1 MVTRVNGFSGMDIDS
16 MVKSMMATKQ
26 ARMDKL
32 TQDKQVV
39 EWQRE
44 SYRELSSK
52 LYDFRLNKL
61 SNQYGKSS
69 VLNAN
74 KAVVSGNTN
83 AVKAEATGDANGI
96 EMKVS
101 VLQLAKSK
109 TMTTPGLGQG
119 VRSSTSLAAL
129 EGIDLNKMSPSEMEN
144 YLKKGFDIKI
154 NGVSF
159 VDKDGKSLFNGMTS
173 ISTLVATINSKS
185 DANAIASYDEI
196 TGKLSI
202 SSRTSGAAGKIEI
215 ETPSGGNSIMALFSK
230 KTVIETNAVDPA
242 VGTNS
247 TLAEL
252 RKLLDDKEVDPKPD
266 APAKDY
272 SFVLNG
278 KTFTFSESDKI
289 SDVLDKI
296 NADTEVE
303 AKAKFENG
311 KLTITANS
319 GKELKMSGKSY
330 EFLNL
335 FKGTKQYEGGIDS
348 LTTALGQDARVKIND
363 GGELTGITSN
373 TFTINGVQ
381 MTLLS
386 ETVSKDADG
395 NEIDNPIIIK
405 NQIEPDKAIETIKS
419 FIEDYNTLIKAL
431 NTSISETK
439 YRDFKPL
446 TDEQKKL
453 MNETE
458 INAWTKK
465 SKSGLLKNNDIIKSV
480 LSEMRAVI
488 TDKLGPLS
496 TLGITTG
503 SYTEN
508 GKLVISD
515 EFKLKEALNKT
526 PKLAIDLFQG
536 PENARSEGIFNKLN
550 QQATNAIQ
558 KIYERAGTNR
568 FTTDVTSTFG
578 AENPMGRQLKDYNN
592 RITLMQRNIQTT
604 ESRYYRQFAAMEKAM
619 SKMQSQTSSLI
630 SKMGN

>member
-1 MVTRVNGFSGMDIDS
+1 MVTRINGFSGMDIDT

-26 ARMDKL
+26 ARLDKI
-32 TQDKQVV
+32 TQDKQIV

-52 LYDFRLNKL
+52 LYDFRMNKL
-61 SNQYGKSS
+61 TSKYINNSS
-69 VLNAN
+69 ALNTN
-74 KAVVSGNTN
+74 KAVLSGNTT
-83 AVKAEATGDANGI
+83 AVKAEAQGDATGI

-101 VLQLAKSK
+101 VIQLAKSTTK
-109 TMTTPGLGQG
+109 TTSGLGQG

-185 DANAIASYDEI
+185 EANAIASYDEI

-202 SSRTSGAAGKIEI
+202 ASRTSGEAGKIDI
-215 ETPSGGNSIMALFSK
+215 ETPTGGNSIMALFSK
-230 KTVIETNAVDPA
+230 KTVIETNGVDPA
-242 VGTNS
+242 VGADP

-252 RKLLDDKEVDPKPD
+252 RKQLDDKEVDPDPD

-278 KTFTFSESDKI
+278 KTFTFSETDKV
-289 SDVLDKI
+289 SDVLSKI
-296 NADTEVE
+296 NADTDAV
-303 AKAKFENG
+303 AKFENG

-319 GKELKMSGKSY
+319 GKELKMSGRSY

-335 FKGTKQYEGGIDS
+335 FKGIKQYEGGIDS
-348 LTTALGQDARVKIND
+348 LTTTAGQDARVKIND
-363 GGELTGITSN
+363 EEELTGITSN

-381 MTLLS
+381 MTLQS
-386 ETVSKDADG
+386 VTVSKDAGG
-395 NEIDNPIIIK
+395 NEIDNPVIIK

-458 INAWTKK
+458 INAWTQK

-496 TLGITTG
+496 NLGITTG
-503 SYTEN
+503 NYAEN
-508 GKLVISD
+508 GKLIISD

-536 PENARSEGIFNKLN
+536 PENARSEGIFSKLN
-550 QQATNAIQ
+550 QHAMNAIQ
-558 KIYERAGTNR
+558 KISDRAGTNR
-568 FTTDVTSTFG
+568 FTTDVTSTFS

-592 RITLMQRNIQTT
+592 RILLMQRNIKTT
-604 ESRYYRQFAAMEKAM
+604 EDRYYRQFAAMEKAM
-619 SKMQSQTSSLI
+619 TKMQSQTNSII
-630 SKMGN
+630 SRMGN

>member
-1 MVTRVNGFSGMDIDS
+1 MVTRINGFSGMDIDT

-26 ARMDKL
+26 ARLDKI
-32 TQDKQVV
+32 TQDKQIV

-52 LYDFRLNKL
+52 LYDFRMNKL
-61 SNQYGKSS
+61 TSKYITSS
-69 VLNAN
+69 SALNTN
-74 KAVVSGNTN
+74 KAVLSGNTT
-83 AVKAEATGDANGI
+83 AVKAEAQGNATGI

-101 VLQLAKSK
+101 VIQLAKSTTK
-109 TMTTPGLGQG
+109 TTTGLGQG

-185 DANAIASYDEI
+185 EANAIASYDEI

-202 SSRTSGAAGKIEI
+202 ASRTSGEAGKIDI
-215 ETPSGGNSIMALFSK
+215 ETPAGGNSIMALFSK
-230 KTVIETNAVDPA
+230 KTVIETNGVDPT
-242 VGTNS
+242 VGADP

-252 RKLLDDKEVDPKPD
+252 RKQLDDKEVDPDPD

-278 KTFTFSESDKI
+278 KTFTFSETDKV
-289 SDVLDKI
+289 SDVLSKI
-296 NADTEVE
+296 NADTDAV
-303 AKAKFENG
+303 AKFENG

-335 FKGTKQYEGGIDS
+335 FKGLKQYEGGIDS
-348 LTTALGQDARVKIND
+348 LTTTNGQDTKVTIND
-363 GGELTGITSN
+363 EELTGITSN

-381 MTLLS
+381 MNLLS
-386 ETVSKDADG
+386 ETVTKDASG
-395 NEIDNPIIIK
+395 NVLSDNPVIIK

-419 FIEDYNTLIKAL
+419 FIDDYNTLIKAL

-458 INAWTKK
+458 INAWTQK

-496 TLGITTG
+496 NLGITTG
-503 SYTEN
+503 NYAEN
-508 GKLVISD
+508 GKLIISD
-515 EFKLKEALNKT
+515 ELKLKEALNKT
-526 PKLAIDLFQG
+526 PKLAMDLFQG
-536 PENARSEGIFNKLN
+536 PENARSEGIFSKLN
-550 QQATNAIQ
+550 QHAMNAIQ
-558 KIYERAGTNR
+558 KISDRAGTNR
-568 FTTDVTSTFG
+568 FTTDVTSTFS

-592 RITLMQRNIQTT
+592 RILLMQRNIKTT
-604 ESRYYRQFAAMEKAM
+604 EDRYYRQFAAMEKAM
-619 SKMQSQTSSLI
+619 TKMQSQTNSLI

>member
-1 MVTRVNGFSGMDIDS
+1 MVTRINGFSGMDIDT

-26 ARMDKL
+26 ARLDKI
-32 TQDKQVV
+32 TQDKQIV

-52 LYDFRLNKL
+52 LYDFRMNKL
-61 SNQYGKSS
+61 TSKYITNSS
-69 VLNAN
+69 ALNTN
-74 KAVVSGNTN
+74 KAVLSGNTT
-83 AVKAEATGDANGI
+83 AVKAEAQGNATGI

-101 VLQLAKSK
+101 VIQLAKSATK
-109 TMTTPGLGQG
+109 TTPGLGQG

-185 DANAIASYDEI
+185 EANAIASYDEI

-202 SSRTSGAAGKIEI
+202 ASRISGEAGKIDI
-215 ETPSGGNSIMALFSK
+215 ETPAGGNSIMALFSK
-230 KTVIETNAVDPA
+230 KTVIETNSVDPA
-242 VGTNS
+242 VGADP

-252 RKLLDDKEVDPKPD
+252 RKQLDDKEVDPDPD

-278 KTFTFSESDKI
+278 KTFTFSETDKV
-289 SDVLDKI
+289 SDVLSKI
-296 NADTEVE
+296 NADTDAV
-303 AKAKFENG
+303 AKFENG

-319 GKELKMSGKSY
+319 GKELKMSGRSY

-335 FKGTKQYEGGIDS
+335 FKGIKQYEGGIDS
-348 LTTALGQDARVKIND
+348 LTTTAGQDAKVTIND
-363 GGELTGITSN
+363 EELTGITSN

-381 MTLLS
+381 MTLQS
-386 ETVSKDADG
+386 ETVSKDALG
-395 NEIDNPIIIK
+395 NILSDDPVIIK

-419 FIEDYNTLIKAL
+419 FIDDYNTLIKAL

-446 TDEQKKL
+446 TDEQKKS

-458 INAWTKK
+458 INAWTQK

-496 TLGITTG
+496 NLGITTG
-503 SYTEN
+503 NYAEN
-508 GKLVISD
+508 GKLIISD

-526 PKLAIDLFQG
+526 PKLASDLFQG
-536 PENARSEGIFNKLN
+536 PENARSEGIFSKLN
-550 QQATNAIQ
+550 QHATNAIQ
-558 KIYERAGTNR
+558 KISDRAGTNR
-568 FTTDVTSTFG
+568 FTTDVTSTFSG
-578 AENPMGRQLKDYNN
+578 ENPIGRQLKDYNN
-592 RITLMQRNIQTT
+592 RILLMQRNIKTT
-604 ESRYYRQFAAMEKAM
+604 EDRYYRQFAAMEKAM
-619 SKMQSQTSSLI
+619 TKMQSQTNSLI

>member
-1 MVTRVNGFSGMDIDS
+1 MVTRINGFSGMDIDT

-26 ARMDKL
+26 ARLDKI
-32 TQDKQVV
+32 TQDKQIV

-52 LYDFRLNKL
+52 LYDFRMNKL
-61 SNQYGKSS
+61 TSKYITDSS
-69 VLNAN
+69 ALNTN
-74 KAVVSGNTN
+74 KAVLSGNTT
-83 AVKAEATGDANGI
+83 AVKAEAQGNATGI

-101 VLQLAKSK
+101 VIQLAKSTTK
-109 TMTTPGLGQG
+109 TTSGLGQG
-119 VRSSTSLAAL
+119 VRSSTTLAAL

-144 YLKKGFDIKI
+144 YFKKGFDIKI

-185 DANAIASYDEI
+185 EANAIASYDEI

-202 SSRTSGAAGKIEI
+202 ASRTSGEAGKIDI
-215 ETPSGGNSIMALFSK
+215 ETPTGGNSIMALFSK
-230 KTVIETNAVDPA
+230 KTVIETNGVDPA
-242 VGTNS
+242 VGADP

-252 RKLLDDKEVDPKPD
+252 RKQLDDKEVDPDPD

-278 KTFTFSESDKI
+278 KTFTFSETDKV
-289 SDVLDKI
+289 SDVLSKI
-296 NADTEVE
+296 NADTDAV
-303 AKAKFENG
+303 AKFENG

-319 GKELKMSGKSY
+319 GKELKMSGRSY

-335 FKGTKQYEGGIDS
+335 FKGIKQYEGGIDS
-348 LTTALGQDARVKIND
+348 LTTTNGQDARVKIND
-363 GGELTGITSN
+363 EEELTGITSN

-381 MTLLS
+381 MNLLS
-386 ETVSKDADG
+386 ETVTKDASG
-395 NEIDNPIIIK
+395 NVLSDNPVIIK

-458 INAWTKK
+458 INAWTQK

-496 TLGITTG
+496 NLGITTG
-503 SYTEN
+503 NYAEN
-508 GKLVISD
+508 GKLIISD

-536 PENARSEGIFNKLN
+536 PENARSEGIFSKLN
-550 QQATNAIQ
+550 QHAMNAIQ
-558 KIYERAGTNR
+558 KISDRAGTNR
-568 FTTDVTSTFG
+568 FTTDVTSTFS

-592 RITLMQRNIQTT
+592 RILLMQRNIKTT
-604 ESRYYRQFAAMEKAM
+604 EDRYYRQFAAMEKAM
-619 SKMQSQTSSLI
+619 TKMQSQTNSLI